1 MTSFSEPNTPETHP
15 DIHRRT
21 MLKGSL
27 AVAAATLAGM
37 SLTSAY
43 TLWAAD
49 TGSTVSDQ
57 DREALIQWLIE
68 KTKLDAKWIR
78 DLITHAQ
85 YDATIIE
92 RITRPYESRSYAE
105 YRPLFVHDKLATLGA
120 DYMQTHTE
128 VFKRAFDA
136 YGLQKEVITAILGM
150 ESHFGQHHG
159 KDRVVD
165 SLFTLSTGYPR
176 RAEFFRNELAELLML
191 CDEEG
196 LEAKDFKGSYAGA
209 FGTTQFIPSS
219 YRAYAVDADKDGK
232 RDVWNSPDDIIHSVA
247 HYFQR
252 HGWDHTRPV
261 AHWLPLIPALK
272 AQAELGLKDWQ
283 SLASLR
289 QHSKT
294 LRNTALPMWKDDD
307 KVTIINMKT
316 DKGDQMALVH
326 YNFYVITRWNRSYNY
341 AMAVNELAE
350 KMGCAQCKTS

>member
-1 MTSFSEPNTPETHP
+1 
-15 DIHRRT
+15 
-21 MLKGSL
+21 
-27 AVAAATLAGM
+27 
-37 SLTSAY
+37 
-43 TLWAAD
+43 
-49 TGSTVSDQ
+49 
-57 DREALIQWLIE
+57 
-68 KTKLDAKWIR
+68 
-78 DLITHAQ
+78 
-85 YDATIIE
+85 
-92 RITRPYESRSYAE
+92 
-105 YRPLFVHDKLATLGA
+105 
-120 DYMQTHTE
+120 
-128 VFKRAFDA
+128 
-136 YGLQKEVITAILGM
+136 
-150 ESHFGQHHG
+150 
-159 KDRVVD
+159 
-165 SLFTLSTGYPR
+165 
-176 RAEFFRNELAELLML
+176 ML